1 MSKNTLLTNILLALA
16 VAVIGFMLLN
26 LTFLFFA
33 VITWLR
39 FSEQTGHPFGVN

>member
-16 VAVIGFMLLN
+16 VTVIGFMLLN

-33 VITWLR
+33 AGEVYQ
-39 FSEQTGHPFGVN
+39 ECEV